1 MENTA
6 ASELLDKALLKV
18 ESESIK
24 KWVQDQREIWVK
36 LAQLY
41 VNKKIYSGNNTAV
54 DALHLDIVSTAIG
67 L

>member
-1 MENTA
+1 MSKAET
-6 ASELLDKALLKV
+6 LLDAALLKV

-24 KWVQDQREIWVK
+24 KWVQDQREIWLK

-41 VNKKIYSGNNTAV
+41 VDKAFKHGGTAV
-54 DALHLDIVSTAIG
+54 DALVVDIVSTAIG

>member
-1 MENTA
+1 MNKATQ
-6 ASELLDKALLKV
+6 LLDKALLKV

-36 LAQLY
+36 IAQLY
-41 VNKKIYSGNNTAV
+41 VDKKGINKFANPV